1 MDNWIIAIFTVLAT
15 ICSIIALARN
25 IKNDAKQQE
34 IEKKQDIM
42 QNELKKME
50 QGKTEL
56 QINEL
61 IGRAKRDLLDISLK
75 IHNEELKDINSDI
88 KMAIYNSYIELE
100 LCAYD
105 EACSLYI
112 DNKLDKE
119 RFKKN
124 YQVEI
129 RNLFETDEI
138 KEKLDSVNSKYYC
151 LLKVYKEWE
160 NPEL

>member
-1 MDNWIIAIFTVLAT
+1 MDNWIVAIFTVLAT
-15 ICSIIALARN
+15 ICSIIALVRN
-25 IKNDAKQQE
+25 IKNDTKQQE

-75 IHNEELKDINSDI
+75 IHNKELKDVDSDI
-88 KMAIYNSYIELE
+88 IMAIYNSYIELE

-129 RNLFETDEI
+129 RNLFEKDGI

-160 NPEL
+160 NPES

>member
-1 MDNWIIAIFTVLAT
+1 MDNWIVAIFTVLAT
-15 ICSIIALARN
+15 ICSIIALVRN
-25 IKNDAKQQE
+25 IKNDTKQQE

-61 IGRAKRDLLDISLK
+61 IGRVKRDLLDISLK
-75 IHNEELKDINSDI
+75 IHNKELKDVDSDI
-88 KMAIYNSYIELE
+88 IMAIYNSYIELE

-129 RNLFETDEI
+129 RNLFETDGI

-160 NPEL
+160 NPES